1 MTGTVVRPAALDD
14 LPAIQAIYAHH
25 VLHGLGT
32 FEETPP
38 PVDEMTR
45 RWQATIDQ
53 DMPYLV
59 AVEDGTVMGY
69 AYAGLY
75 RPRRSYRFS
84 VEDSVYVA
92 PDAGRRGY
100 GRRLVGALIEQ
111 CTAKGF
117 RQMLAVI
124 GDSGNHGSV
133 GLHRNLG
140 FRDVGLLPSV
150 GFKFGRWVDVVVMQR
165 PLGEGDATT
174 PE

>member
-1 MTGTVVRPAALDD
+1 MSGTMLRAADDDD

-38 PVDEMTR
+38 PLDEMTR
-45 RWQATIDQ
+45 RWRATVDQ
-53 DMPYLV
+53 DMPWLV
-59 AVEDGTVMGY
+59 AVEDGRVMGY
-69 AYAGLY
+69 AYAGPY
-75 RPRRSYRFS
+75 RPRPSYRFS

-92 PDAGRRGY
+92 PDAARRGF

-140 FRDVGLLPSV
+140 FKEVGLLPSV

-165 PLGEGDATT
+165 PLGDGDATT